1 MSQEIL
7 SLAILEPVAGKEDE
21 CVRFLQE
28 FYEVLRSKG
37 YSRDL
42 LYRDAKHENRLLNF
56 RYWTS
61 EDMRR
66 EAQHDPDVHRY
77 WQRLPE
83 VCTITSIFET
93 LDLVEPER
101 HRDAESANS

>member
-1 MSQEIL
+1 MSKEIL
-7 SLAILEPVAGKEDE
+7 SLAILEPVAGKEQE
-21 CVRFLQE
+21 CVQFLLE
-28 FYEVLRSKG
+28 FYSLLHQKG

-42 LYRDAKHENRLLNF
+42 LYRDSKNDRRLLNF
-56 RYWTS
+56 RYWVS

-83 VCTITSIFET
+83 MCSISSIYET
-93 LDLVEPER
+93 LEEIG
-101 HRDAESANS
+101 

>member
-7 SLAILEPVAGKEDE
+7 SLAVLEPVAGKEDE
-21 CVRFLQE
+21 CVRFLKE
-28 FYEVLRSKG
+28 FYGVLKQKG

-42 LYRDAKHENRLLNF
+42 LYHDAKHGGRLINL
-56 RYWTS
+56 RYWVS
-61 EDMRR
+61 EEMRR

-83 VCTITSIFET
+83 VCAITSIFQT
-93 LDLVEPER
+93 LEEI
-101 HRDAESANS
+101 